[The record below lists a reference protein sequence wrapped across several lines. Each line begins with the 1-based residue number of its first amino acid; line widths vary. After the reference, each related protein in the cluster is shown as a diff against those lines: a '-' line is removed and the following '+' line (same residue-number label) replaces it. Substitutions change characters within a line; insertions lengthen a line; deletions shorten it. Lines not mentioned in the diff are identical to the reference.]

1 MAISNSFLEITK
13 LGAINDSDL
22 NLHHEL
28 SGGYSEL
35 FSKSVQKVATFINK
49 KGNPFKKKSS
59 VSLFNFCTGQT
70 VLPEVSKKLL
80 DYFIHGNEKFKKFRQ
95 EQFIEKSKLLSE
107 TIKKINLPKFTEASC
122 TQKQV
127 SNESVVKSTKKDIG
141 QSQRKIDIAK
151 AKGYD
156 AKEILTYVHL
166 TENMLFDGQSTSK
179 PDKAMAAL
187 VTELEK
193 TLNKEEHSFKK
204 ESPLKS
210 VTIADFISQVR
221 KVPLVDKNTF
231 RDALDSSFE
240 QTRFACKSHQIDVI
254 CDSYLESSIK
264 HVNE

>member
-95 EQFIEKSKLLSE
+95 EQLIEKSKLLSE

-166 TENMLFDGQSTSK
+166 TEN
-179 PDKAMAAL
+179 A
-187 VTELEK
+187 
-193 TLNKEEHSFKK
+193 
-204 ESPLKS
+204 
-210 VTIADFISQVR
+210 I
-221 KVPLVDKNTF
+221 
-231 RDALDSSFE
+231 
-240 QTRFACKSHQIDVI
+240 
-254 CDSYLESSIK
+254 
-264 HVNE
+264 